1 MTGSGWSDK
10 QLHERFRELLGSAR
24 AETCQVVATFAD
36 IRGFSTFT
44 AQGESFDTALY
55 LRSVFSTVLSEHF
68 PDATFFKSTGDGL
81 LLIHELPSNPQ
92 QVPAVVSSILARL
105 VSLVAAFGRL
115 TANDYM
121 INFPVPQKLG
131 VGVARGSVTR
141 LMSDVGVL
149 DYTGRC
155 LNLAARLMDKAR
167 PAGVVFA
174 DQHAKQLMDPELATR
189 FSDDRVCIRGISE
202 RKPLAIVISKG
213 VEIAA
218 SDREPIPEADHVWGV
233 ETTLSL
239 NEIRDSSSYAFYL
252 PRPPRSFERVG
263 VYVEYPLFDSDG
275 GSKSSV
281 SWLSVPGTY
290 VERPNG
296 PMVRIDLKRVKER
309 VIDLPETTTG
319 KVLGFTHTKITYVT
333 FTPFCE
339 RRDER

>member
-1 MTGSGWSDK
+1 MTGSEEPGK
-10 QLHERFRELLGSAR
+10 PLHERFHELLGSAH
-24 AETCQVVATFAD
+24 AETCQAVATVVD

-44 AQGESFDTALY
+44 AHGESFDTALY
-55 LRSVFSTVLSEHF
+55 LRSVFSTILSEYF

-81 LLIHELPSNPQ
+81 LLIHELSSVPQ
-92 QVPAVVSSILARL
+92 RVPEVVSSILSRSL
-105 VSLVAAFGRL
+105 SLVAAFGQL
-115 TANDYM
+115 TANNYM

-141 LMSDVGVL
+141 LMSDSGVL

-174 DQHAKQLMDPELATR
+174 DQHAKQLMDTELAR
-189 FSDDRVCIRGISE
+189 HFSDDQVCIRGISE
-202 RKPLAIVISKG
+202 QEPLAIVISKD

-233 ETTLSL
+233 ETTLAL
-239 NEIRDSSSYAFYL
+239 REIRSSSSYAFYL
-252 PRPPRSFERVG
+252 PRPPRSSERVG
-263 VYVEYPLFDSDG
+263 VHVEYPLFDNEG
-275 GSKSSV
+275 RPKTSV

-290 VERPNG
+290 LERPNG
-296 PMVRIDLKRVKER
+296 PMVRIDLKRVKEH
-309 VIDLPETTTG
+309 VKDLPVSTTG
-319 KVLGFTHTKITYVT
+319 KVLGFSVTKITYVT

-339 RRDER
+339 RV